1 MREYE
6 LEVLEQYDID
16 VMSTRKIRGA
26 FFCETN
32 EGTMV
37 LKEAAVSEKR
47 ALLLY
52 ALLRRLESEGY
63 PNVDIPVLNK
73 EKELVSIFRGQSRYM
88 LKKWYTGREC
98 DVRREADVL
107 DACRNLARLHKIM
120 RWKDGD
126 AATGRDGEH
135 QPAAGHYQ
143 EEPLR
148 PPVGRHLR
156 QEVLCHNRELKKVR
170 NYIRNKVNKGE
181 FEYLFLKYFEN
192 MYQLAARVTKR
203 LEDSGYEKLY
213 QESLERG
220 LLVHGDYNYHNVLIL
235 PGNPEGAGMATTNF
249 EHFRTDVQ
257 ALDLYYF
264 LRKVMEKHKWK
275 ESLGRAMLEAYAGV
289 RPLEPEELE
298 VIALKTAYPEK
309 FWKTANTY
317 YHSNKAW
324 IPEKSVEKLQTA
336 VLQTEEKLQFLQKIF
351 TFFL

>member
-6 LEVLEQYDID
+6 LEVLEQYDIE

-52 ALLRRLESEGY
+52 TLLCRLESEGY

-73 EKELVSIFRGQSRYM
+73 EKELVSVFRGQSRYM
-88 LKKWYTGREC
+88 LKKWYSGREC
-98 DVRREADVL
+98 DVRRETDVL
-107 DACRNLARLHKIM
+107 EACRNLARLHKIM
-120 RWKDGD
+120 RWKDESS
-126 AATGRDGEH
+126 AAAADEK
-135 QPAAGHYQ
+135 PLAAAGRFQ
-143 EEPLR
+143 EEALR

-156 QEVLCHNRELKKVR
+156 QELVCHNRELKKVR
-170 NYIRNKVNKGE
+170 NYIRNKVNKGD
-181 FEYLFLKYFEN
+181 FEYLFLKYFED
-192 MYQLAARVTKR
+192 MYQLASRVTKR

-213 QESLERG
+213 QESLDKG

-235 PGNPEGAGMATTNF
+235 PGNLEGIGMASTNF
-249 EHFRTDVQ
+249 EHFRIDVQ

-275 ESLGRAMLEAYAGV
+275 ESLGRAMLEAYAEV
-289 RPLEPEELE
+289 RPMEPAELE

-351 TFFL
+351 TFFV